1 MPEVLGDA
9 VHVWLYRVDKA
20 PDPAV
25 LARCA
30 AVLDASETARWQ
42 RYHFE
47 RDRHLFL
54 VAHGLLRH
62 TLSRYADV
70 PPERWRFTLG
80 AHGRPE
86 LAEPPP
92 GSDVP
97 SDLRFNLSHT
107 QGLVAVL
114 VNRGLD
120 CGVDV
125 EVVGR
130 EVDVPSLARHSFHAV
145 ECADVMAQAPSE
157 RQARFFAYWTLKEAY
172 IKARGMG
179 LALPLGAF
187 AMRLGESV
195 SVAFEPP
202 LEDDAAHWQFQ
213 LLRPTAQH
221 QLALA
226 IKRGVA
232 ADREVV
238 VREVAL

>member
-1 MPEVLGDA
+1 MPEALSDA
-9 VHVWLYRVDKA
+9 VHVWLCRVDQTL
-20 PDPAV
+20 DPAG

-54 VAHGLLRH
+54 VAHGLLRL

-70 PPERWRFTLG
+70 PPERWRFSLG
-80 AHGRPE
+80 VHGRPE
-86 LAEPPP
+86 LAEPLA
-92 GSDVP
+92 GSVVP
-97 SDLRFNLSHT
+97 ADLRFNLSHT
-107 QGLVAVL
+107 HGLVAVL
-114 VNRGLD
+114 VNRSLD

-130 EVDVPSLARHSFHAV
+130 EVDVPSLARHSFHAA
-145 ECADVMAQAPSE
+145 ECADVMAQLPSE

-179 LALPLGAF
+179 LALPLSAF
-187 AMRLGESV
+187 AMQLGEPV

-202 LEDDAAHWQFQ
+202 LEDDPAHWQFQ
-213 LLRPTAQH
+213 LLRPTAEH

-226 IKRGVA
+226 IKRGAA
-232 ADREVV
+232 ADRQVV